1 MPICELRFRSV
12 SRIGMPAHRSSYE
25 GFSGWL
31 GWWEPPRAPVLERYL
46 LSAFQ
51 QQCYNL
57 LWLFSQGLELQGGL
71 GSLTE
76 LCWESWEWLHHSCYN
91 PENIMCFTFWKK
103 AFIRVGKQTRT
114 ADTQRN
120 PPQSRGTWDVEAWPL
135 FESWGLKN
143 VFERSSSHNLGLG
156 SLKKT
161 RLADWLTLLCK
172 HIVIWLWICWATK
185 YLSVLVPV
193 KIY

>member
-31 GWWEPPRAPVLERYL
+31 GWWEPLRAPVLERYL

-103 AFIRVGKQTRT
+103 AFIRVRKHTEKPSTKHSRHTEKPSTKQG
-114 ADTQRN
+114 DL
-120 PPQSRGTWDVEAWPL
+120 GCG
-135 FESWGLKN
+135 GLAP
-143 VFERSSSHNLGLG
+143 FWELRF
-156 SLKKT
+156 KK
-161 RLADWLTLLCK
+161 C
-172 HIVIWLWICWATK
+172 LW
-185 YLSVLVPV
+185 
-193 KIY
+193 KIFFP